1 MVAGP
6 APRVRSPHQRRLRRR
21 HALSRAARKHARL
34 GEFPQPDGRQPR
46 GQQGDRRGGRG
57 GGRRERRGRRRRR
70 ERGGGRRDAGRVR
83 AADEE
88 RPHPAPAALARR
100 AVGHEVLRSGLSL
113 ALLYRVA
120 RKHGKQVSG
129 ISHPRSS
136 FLSSVLLHGI
146 GSVPVGQL
154 CPGMC
159 HVHVARVTQYGCSFP
174 IACLLASC
182 ACLPFCAYTV
192 LKG

>member
-1 MVAGP
+1 MLLPSIALYVKASIEHELFCRNVPRPVVAGP

-34 GEFPQPDGRQPR
+34 GELPQPDGRQPR
-46 GQQGDRRGGRG
+46 GQQGGRRGGRG
-57 GGRRERRGRRRRR
+57 GGRRERRGRRRR

-136 FLSSVLLHGI
+136 FLSSVLLHGW
-146 GSVPVGQL
+146 GNFVQ
-154 CPGMC
+154 
-159 HVHVARVTQYGCSFP
+159 GCVMFM
-174 IACLLASC
+174 
-182 ACLPFCAYTV
+182 
-192 LKG
+192 